1 MVSLQKTTLKMVDR
15 SLRLLQFWGGHMWKD
30 LHSSENISFLG
41 SRDTH
46 RLSQWNP
53 QYTGNRDPN
62 SGRGRWG
69 SKIIA
74 TS

>member
-41 SRDTH
+41 SRDTQAQPVEPTVH
-46 RLSQWNP
+46 WQQRPKLWE
-53 QYTGNRDPN
+53 GKV
-62 SGRGRWG
+62 GF
-69 SKIIA
+69 
-74 TS
+74 